1 MNEKIGKGRERSERE
16 RKRVREG
23 GGGGGV
29 NGGFGR
35 KVTSIAVHFSVS

>member
-23 GGGGGV
+23 GGSMEV
-29 NGGFGR
+29 WEESN
-35 KVTSIAVHFSVS
+35 KHCSAL